1 MVYAEI
7 SVAYAQLS
15 TLDAI
20 LSRLKIQHAELPW
33 EAAHLAGQTFLNYRR
48 KTGTKTSPLPD
59 SYMGAHAQISGLT
72 LLTRDV
78 HRYPTYFPTLSL
90 ITPRKTAP

>member
-1 MVYAEI
+1 VYAEI
-7 SVAYAQLS
+7 SVAYTQPG

-20 LSRLKIQHAELPW
+20 LSRLKIQRAELPW
-33 EAAHLAGQTFLNYRR
+33 EAAHLAGQAFLNYRR

-59 SYMGAHAQISGLT
+59 FYIGAHAQVSGFA

-78 HRYPTYFPTLSL
+78 SRYQTYFPTLSL